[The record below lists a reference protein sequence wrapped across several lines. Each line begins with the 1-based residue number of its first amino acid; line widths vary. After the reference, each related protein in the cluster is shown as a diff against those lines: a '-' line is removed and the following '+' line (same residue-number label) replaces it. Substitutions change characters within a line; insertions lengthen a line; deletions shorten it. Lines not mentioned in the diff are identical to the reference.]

1 MRSGERGV
9 ALLEVLAAVAILVAA
24 GLGFVTLVAEGIRAA
39 ASDRARERE
48 LVDEER
54 LMTAY
59 ALLKR
64 TDLDRRLG
72 TRAVGP
78 YLVTVQRPERTL
90 YRVAIARG
98 EAAQVEDLVTVL
110 YRGEIQSGP

>member
-9 ALLEVLAAVAILVAA
+9 ALLEVLAAIAILAAA
-24 GLGFVTLVAEGIRAA
+24 GLSFVTFVAEGIRAA

-54 LMTAY
+54 LITAY

-78 YLVTVQRPERTL
+78 YLVTVQRSELTL
-90 YRVAIARG
+90 YRVAIGRN
-98 EAAQVEDLVTVL
+98 EAAPVEDLVTVL
-110 YRGEIQSGP
+110 YRGEIKSGP

>member
-1 MRSGERGV
+1 MRSGERVV
-9 ALLEVLAAVAILVAA
+9 ALLEVLAAIAILAAA
-24 GLGFVTLVAEGIRAA
+24 GLSFVTLVAEGIRAA

-54 LMTAY
+54 LITAY

-72 TRAVGP
+72 TRAAGP
-78 YLVTVQRPERTL
+78 YLVTVQRPEPTL
-90 YRVAIARG
+90 YRVAIARS
-98 EAAQVEDLVTVL
+98 EMAQAEDLVTVL
-110 YRGEIQSGP
+110 YRGDIKSGP

>member
-1 MRSGERGV
+1 
-9 ALLEVLAAVAILVAA
+9 
-24 GLGFVTLVAEGIRAA
+24 LVAEGIRAA

-54 LMTAY
+54 LITAY

-72 TRAVGP
+72 TRAAGP
-78 YLVTVQRPERTL
+78 YLVTVQRPEPTL
-90 YRVAIARG
+90 YRVAIARS
-98 EAAQVEDLVTVL
+98 EMAQAEDLVTVL
-110 YRGEIQSGP
+110 YRGDIKSGP